1 MKKSLAISEVVRG
14 RGNPLGWRG
23 DVESGEREGE
33 EKKTGPPGE
42 DVHTYEC
49 ITLSTL
55 IESLILRLKLGIE
68 LTLSKV
74 LEVVE

>member
-1 MKKSLAISEVVRG
+1 MGGLKKSLAISEVVRG

-42 DVHTYEC
+42 HVHVYQIYMYVSIHVCTNNIVY
-49 ITLSTL
+49 IY
-55 IESLILRLKLGIE
+55 
-68 LTLSKV
+68 
-74 LEVVE
+74 

>member
-42 DVHTYEC
+42 DVHIC
-49 ITLSTL
+49 I
-55 IESLILRLKLGIE
+55 
-68 LTLSKV
+68 
-74 LEVVE
+74 